1 MTEEQLT
8 YLTSSKIDT
17 EALLDDFP
25 DYDFP
30 PGKTLMDVVGVKL
43 HDSGPVILFNCQD
56 MYLDQGD
63 KVVVETGRGLALGE
77 VVVPA
82 RRRTMSENGLSRV
95 IRKASSNDKRQ
106 HTRNIDKENAAYH
119 MCKDRIDSLKL
130 PMKLVKVEYLHGGN
144 KAIFYFS
151 AEGRIDFRELVR
163 ELARR
168 LHTRIEMRQI
178 GVRDAS
184 RMLGGIGACGIQ
196 LCCSTYLREFKPV
209 SIRMAKEQNL
219 VLNPQKVSGVC
230 GRLLCCLTYED
241 KTYRDASKNMP
252 KMGRRV
258 VTPDGHGRVRDRD
271 VLKRRVRVQLDE
283 ENTIREYT
291 VDELQ
296 LDTSEKPG
304 RQQPDSRSDDR
315 SSKKRS
321 NDRSSR

>member
-1 MTEEQLT
+1 
-8 YLTSSKIDT
+8 
-17 EALLDDFP
+17 
-25 DYDFP
+25 
-30 PGKTLMDVVGVKL
+30 
-43 HDSGPVILFNCQD
+43 